1 MSEFEPGRLVRVALA
16 VQRLVA
22 PNPSLL
28 TGPGTN
34 TYLLGDPPSIV
45 IDPGPADE
53 THIAAIERAAPA
65 LTHIFAT
72 HTHPDHSPAA
82 AALARV
88 TGAQL
93 IGRRAPDDG
102 LQDLSLAPDIEPARN
117 QIFILPG
124 GLRLRAIDTP
134 GHASNHVCY
143 LLENE
148 GMLFSGDH
156 ILDGVT
162 PVIIPP
168 DGVMAHYL
176 ESLRRLGQEALR
188 TIAPGHGRVLQAPH
202 AVIDGIIAHRERR
215 ETKVRSALEAL
226 GAATLDQLLPRA
238 YDDVRAELHRLARF
252 SLEAHLIKLLQDGV
266 AERDG
271 STWHARI
278 SK

>member
-34 TYLLGDPPSIV
+34 TYLLGDPPSAV

-53 THIAAIERAAPA
+53 THVAAIVRSAPA
-65 LTHIFAT
+65 LALILAT

-82 AALARV
+82 AALARL
-88 TGAQL
+88 TGARVV
-93 IGRRAPDDG
+93 GRAAPGDG
-102 LQDLSLAPDIEPARN
+102 RQDLTFSADIQPERDQRF
-117 QIFILPG
+117 QIVG
-124 GLRLRAIDTP
+124 AGALRAIDTP

-143 LLENE
+143 LLEQE

-168 DGVMAHYL
+168 DGIMADYL
-176 ESLRRLGQEALR
+176 ESLRRLRRLPLR
-188 TIAPGHGRVLQAPH
+188 TIAPGHGRVLQEPH
-202 AVIDGIIAHRERR
+202 AVIDGIIAHREER
-215 ETKVRSALEAL
+215 EAKVLRALKRI
-226 GAATLDQLLPRA
+226 GRGTLEQLLPYV
-238 YDDVRAELHRLARF
+238 YDDVRPELHALARF
-252 SLEAHLIKLLQDGV
+252 SLEAHLIKLEQSGLCARDDV
-266 AERDG
+266 A
-271 STWHARI
+271 WHARI